1 MTTDDYKALLALLL
15 PPVSYNIN
23 GERLSAELNADTGAL
38 SLADAFI
45 ADLLTAIDPR
55 EATNLLSDW
64 ERVYALAP
72 AGDDNLQQRRQRV
85 MGKLAETGGLSREYF
100 INLARALGY
109 TITITEHETPR
120 WEWDVNVQGEAEQEY
135 DFRVDES
142 VIDDYLMDFGDP
154 GLETMFERLKPAH
167 TRCVYK
173 YSGAKK

>member
-1 MTTDDYKALLALLL
+1 
-15 PPVSYNIN
+15 
-23 GERLSAELNADTGAL
+23 
-38 SLADAFI
+38 
-45 ADLLTAIDPR
+45 
-55 EATNLLSDW
+55 
-64 ERVYALAP
+64 
-72 AGDDNLQQRRQRV
+72 

-109 TITITEHETPR
+109 TITITEHDTPR

-135 DFRVDES
+135 YFRVDES

-154 GLETMFERLKPAH
+154 GLETMFERLEPAH